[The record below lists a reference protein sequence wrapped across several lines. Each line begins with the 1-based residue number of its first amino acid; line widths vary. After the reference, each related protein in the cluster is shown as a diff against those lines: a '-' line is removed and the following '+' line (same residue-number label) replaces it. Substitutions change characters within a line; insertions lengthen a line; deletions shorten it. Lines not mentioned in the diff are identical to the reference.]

1 MNTPLISV
9 IVPVFNTEPYLRKCL
24 DSVTTQTYENIEII
38 CIDDGSTD
46 NSPAI
51 LAEYAARDSR
61 IVIHTQPNA
70 GLSAARNAGLRMA
83 RGEWITGLDSDD
95 WIEPDAY
102 EYFYN
107 NNLDE
112 TTKLVVMGFDAVNGD
127 TGKRIWKDS
136 LPGSGLEPVT
146 PRIIEKTGAYFWNK
160 FWHRSLFLE
169 GKVKFPEGL
178 WFEDVVIWH
187 KIAPYQ
193 SHILFL
199 PEVKYHYARYSGGNS
214 IICKTK
220 ERDERNNSLILVSE
234 QVLNYRKEYPLPKV
248 IKETDSWM
256 LEHYYNT
263 YINLYNWDNQ
273 EWVWQKYRAL
283 VNQHDMLK
291 KICTSPKL
299 ALWYALPPCAV
310 DALNKTYIRKDELKN
325 RMSDFTDMCSSQFEK
340 EKNLIINGNKL
351 MFLYRKTQL
360 KCFFSWGKRKLKY
373 KLRLKKMREFVREYR
388 RIKKHLWQHMLQ
400 QIKNC

>member
-24 DSVTTQTYENIEII
+24 DSLLNQTFTDFEIL

-51 LAEYAARDSR
+51 LAEYAEKDTRV
-61 IVIHTQPNA
+61 VIHRQANA
-70 GLSAARNAGLRMA
+70 GLSAARNTGLRIA
-83 RGEWITGLDSDD
+83 RGKWITGLDSDD
-95 WIEPDAY
+95 WIEPDTY
-102 EYFYN
+102 EYFFN
-107 NNLDE
+107 NNLAE
-112 TTKLVVMGFDAVNGD
+112 STKLVVMGFDAVDGD

-136 LPGSGLEPVT
+136 LPGNGLEPVT

-193 SHILFL
+193 SQILFL

-234 QVLNYRKEYPLPKV
+234 QVLNYRKEYPLPESV
-248 IKETDSWM
+248 KETDFWM
-256 LEHYYNT
+256 LGHYYNT
-263 YINLYNWDNQ
+263 YIKLYNSNNQ
-273 EWVWQKYRAL
+273 EWVWQKYRSL
-283 VNQHDMLK
+283 VNQYDMLK
-291 KICTSPKL
+291 NICISPKH

-310 DALNKTYIRKDELKN
+310 DALNKTYLRKDELKN
-325 RMSDFTDMCSSQFEK
+325 KLADFVDTGYTQS
-340 EKNLIINGNKL
+340 EKNLIINGSKL
-351 MFLYRKTQL
+351 MHLYRKTQL
-360 KCFFSWGKRKLKY
+360 KCFFSWGKRKQKY
-373 KLRLKKMREFVREYR
+373 KIRLKKMREFVREYR
-388 RIKKHLWQHMLQ
+388 RIKKHSWQYMLQ